1 MFRWLNIALIQ
12 LLWLCPLSQA
22 GIALPTPRE
31 HYKNFKL
38 DPAGLV
44 LLLSFAREMDPAA
57 QRALLN
63 LAQAA
68 GAPMS
73 GEPSSLG
80 PPTEQKPPKPLE
92 ATELLGGVPTQ
103 KEQLL
108 ASLKKANW
116 DRGRPQLLELL
127 VHQSQ
132 VLGVI
137 PKQWDDIWVPIVH
150 DALLYFLDH
159 LPEGRLLEK
168 LANLACLPPGS
179 PRGEYLVQFVDKTP
193 SLQKL
198 GQILARNPGVPT
210 DLRTA
215 LQQLENGMHTMPRE
229 ELVQFI
235 IQDVGKDVIE
245 KYQVTFAERP
255 LAEASVGA
263 VIRATLVP
271 PGTSAP
277 REAVCK
283 VIKPYVLTYLPQDLA
298 IIDGL
303 VTYFTQQHD
312 FYEIGSTPLVPMF
325 RDIRD
330 ALADEIKIPEEQHN
344 LARARE
350 YYRNERKILVPELF
364 PLCTPHATFMEYV
377 SGEKISAAFPGNAQ
391 KRATMARR
399 FSDALTFEVIFSP
412 KAEAFFHGDP
422 HAGNVFHVL
431 NESQDPYRIAL
442 LDWGLC
448 GILQRAER
456 LNLVQ
461 LMLGVQLGDA
471 KRLRNNI
478 AALLQ
483 DGLPKS
489 PEQLRGID
497 AVIHQTLSAKGQ
509 RSSFDAVEELL
520 KGLIKE
526 GHATKFNLNLFIK
539 AQITIAGILEE
550 LDPTLKQDEYLEQRV
565 RGLIKR
571 EFPKRLLNTVWFPA
585 WNSRNYR
592 SMLSNQD
599 VLVKLFKKS
608 KTADKRP
615 QTPLRATMDTGPNS
629 TSQ

>member
-1 MFRWLNIALIQ
+1 MFRWLNISLIQ

-22 GIALPTPRE
+22 VIPLPTPRE
-31 HYKNFKL
+31 HYKSFKL
-38 DPAGLV
+38 DPSGLA
-44 LLLSFAREMDPAA
+44 LLLSSARQMDPAT
-57 QRALLN
+57 QQALMN

-73 GEPSSLG
+73 GATSQLS
-80 PPTEQKPPKPLE
+80 PPTQEKPAKPLD
-92 ATELLGGVPTQ
+92 ATEDLGGALTQ
-103 KEQLL
+103 KQQMLV
-108 ASLKKANW
+108 SLKKVNW
-116 DRGRPQLLELL
+116 DRGRSQLLELL

-137 PKQWDDIWVPIVH
+137 PKEWDDLWVPIVH
-150 DALLYFLDH
+150 DALLNFLDH
-159 LPEGRLLEK
+159 LPEDRLLEK
-168 LANLACLPPGS
+168 LVNLACLPPGS

-198 GQILARNPGVPT
+198 GQMLARNPGVPP

-215 LQQLENGMHTMPRE
+215 LQQLENSIHTMPRN

-235 IQDVGKDVIE
+235 IQDVGKDLIE
-245 KYQVTFAERP
+245 KHRVTFAERV

-263 VIRATLVP
+263 VIRATLVL

-277 REAVCK
+277 QEVVCK

-298 IIDGL
+298 IIDEL
-303 VTYFTQQHD
+303 AVYFTEQHD
-312 FYEIGSTPLVPMF
+312 FYEMGSTPLVPMF
-325 RDIRD
+325 RDIRN

-344 LARARE
+344 LLRARE
-350 YYRNERKILVPELF
+350 YYRNQRKILVPELF
-364 PLCTPHATFMEYV
+364 PLSTPHATFMEYV
-377 SGEKISAAFPGNAQ
+377 SGEKISAAFPGHAE

-412 KAEAFFHGDP
+412 KAEALFHGDP

-431 NESQDPYRIAL
+431 NDAQDPYRIAL

-448 GILQRAER
+448 STLDRAER

-483 DGLPKS
+483 NGLPKS

-497 AVIHQTLSAKGQ
+497 GVIHQALSTRPQ
-509 RSSFDAVEELL
+509 RSSFEVVEELL

-550 LDPTLKQDEYLEQRV
+550 LDPTLKQDEYLQQRV

-571 EFPKRLLNTVWFPA
+571 EFPKRLLNTLWFPA

-592 SMLSNQD
+592 SLLSNQD
-599 VLVKLFKKS
+599 VLVKLFKKPR
-608 KTADKRP
+608 TADKKI
-615 QTPLRATMDTGPNS
+615 QTPLRATMDTGLNS